1 MVYKKKNTNP
11 NRYYVDNLTQKQK
24 DALKRVASKEN
35 KRDDERKAKR
45 DASVQRKREIND
57 LADQVK
63 AAAQSTKRKP
73 KKNKTKG
80 PFVKGDLSVDAT
92 KYRAELADM
101 DRKDARRARMNERRR
116 EQEQLTDIIE
126 SEDEDFEDDVERN
139 FEGVELD
146 ISHVDYQDLKR
157 LQEWG
162 PLLNHMSPHQIKG
175 ILSDTRFDPNGR
187 PIIII
192 NRPRKRKKTTQRYKY
207 VDTPS
212 GKVYF

>member
-1 MVYKKKNTNP
+1 MVYKKKITNP

-24 DALKRVASKEN
+24 DALKRVASKET
-35 KRDDERKAKR
+35 KRDDERKTKR
-45 DASVQRKREIND
+45 EASVQRKREIND

-63 AAAQSTKRKP
+63 AAQSAQRKP

-101 DRKDARRARMNERRR
+101 DRKEARRVRMNERRR
-116 EQEQLTDIIE
+116 EQEHLADVIE
-126 SEDEDFEDDVERN
+126 SDDEDFEDDIERN

-157 LQEWG
+157 LKEWG

-192 NRPRKRKKTTQRYKY
+192 NRPRKRKKPVQRYKF
-207 VDTPS
+207 VNTPS

>member
-1 MVYKKKNTNP
+1 M
-11 NRYYVDNLTQKQK
+11 DNLTQKQK
-24 DALKRVASKEN
+24 DALKRVASKET
-35 KRDDERKAKR
+35 KRDDERKTKR
-45 DASVQRKREIND
+45 EASVQRKREIND

-63 AAAQSTKRKP
+63 AAQSAQRKP

-101 DRKDARRARMNERRR
+101 DRKEARRVRMNERRR
-116 EQEQLTDIIE
+116 EQEQLADVIE
-126 SEDEDFEDDVERN
+126 SDDEDFEDDIERN

-157 LQEWG
+157 LKEWG

-192 NRPRKRKKTTQRYKY
+192 NRPRKRKKPVQRYKF
-207 VDTPS
+207 VNTPS

>member
-35 KRDDERKAKR
+35 KRDDDRKAKH
-45 DASVQRKREIND
+45 DASVQRKREVND

-63 AAAQSTKRKP
+63 AAAQSAQRKP
-73 KKNKTKG
+73 KKNKG
-80 PFVKGDLSVDAT
+80 PFIKGDLTVNAT

-101 DRKDARRARMNERRR
+101 DRKEARRVRMNERRR
-116 EQEQLTDIIE
+116 EQERLADVIE
-126 SEDEDFEDDVERN
+126 SDEEEFEDDIERN

-157 LQEWG
+157 LKEWG

-192 NRPRKRKKTTQRYKY
+192 NRPRKRKKPVQRYKF
-207 VDTPS
+207 VNTPS

>member
-1 MVYKKKNTNP
+1 MVYKKKNINP
-11 NRYYVDNLTQKQK
+11 NRYYMDNLTQKQK

-63 AAAQSTKRKP
+63 AAQSAQRKP
-73 KKNKTKG
+73 KKNKG
-80 PFVKGDLSVDAT
+80 PFIKGDLTVNAT

-116 EQEQLTDIIE
+116 EQERLADDDVIE
-126 SEDEDFEDDVERN
+126 SDEEEFEDDVERN

-157 LQEWG
+157 LKEWG

-175 ILSDTRFDPNGR
+175 ILSDTQFDPNGR

-192 NRPRKRKKTTQRYKY
+192 NRPRKRKKPVQRYKF
-207 VDTPS
+207 VNTPS
-212 GKVYF
+212 GKIYF

>member
-1 MVYKKKNTNP
+1 M
-11 NRYYVDNLTQKQK
+11 DNLTQKQK
-24 DALKRVASKEN
+24 DALKRVAGREN
-35 KRDDERKAKR
+35 KRDDDRKKKR
-45 DASVQRKREIND
+45 EASVQRKREIND
-57 LADQVK
+57 LADQFK
-63 AAAQSTKRKP
+63 AAAQSAQRKP
-73 KKNKTKG
+73 KKNKG
-80 PFVKGDLSVDAT
+80 PFIKGDLTVNAT

-101 DRKDARRARMNERRR
+101 DRKEARRARMNERRR
-116 EQEQLTDIIE
+116 QQEQLAVIE
-126 SEDEDFEDDVERN
+126 SDEEEFEDDVERN

-157 LQEWG
+157 LKEWG

-187 PIIII
+187 PIILI
-192 NRPRKRKKTTQRYKY
+192 NRPRKRKKNAQRYKY

>member
-11 NRYYVDNLTQKQK
+11 NRYYMDNLTQKQK
-24 DALKRVASKEN
+24 DALKRVASKET
-35 KRDDERKAKR
+35 KRDDERKTKR
-45 DASVQRKREIND
+45 EASVQRKREIND

-63 AAAQSTKRKP
+63 AAQSAQRKP
-73 KKNKTKG
+73 KKNKG
-80 PFVKGDLSVDAT
+80 PFIKGDLTVNAT

-162 PLLNHMSPHQIKG
+162 PLLSHMSPHQIKG

-192 NRPRKRKKTTQRYKY
+192 NRPRKRKKPVQRYKF
-207 VDTPS
+207 VNTPS